1 MEKKAMIL
9 MTLALS
15 VATAVSAQSERTS
28 VDELPSRQVAAVSV
42 DSICSPADSL
52 CLPSITTYGQV
63 MPSMSDPLCWGG
75 WGMGCF
81 SGWDL
86 HQGLNVSLGA
96 SVFGTFGHH
105 SYGGTGFSQN
115 VAALYAVPLSPR
127 LSLAVGGYFNNI
139 YWARDNYRSAGLTAV
154 LGYRFDEHW
163 EAYVYGQKSLVGNRL
178 MPYPLY
184 DMGDLGDRIGAA
196 VKYNFS
202 PKFSVQISVEA
213 NRRPTSLF
221 GFPDVMESRPSLP

>member
-1 MEKKAMIL
+1 MKAMI
-9 MTLALS
+9 MVAWALS
-15 VATAVSAQSERTS
+15 VSTVTLAQTEDREGKVLSGTVAV
-28 VDELPSRQVAAVSV
+28 
-42 DSICSPADSL
+42 SPADSL
-52 CLPSITTYGQV
+52 YNPKDSLSLPSVTSYGQV
-63 MPSMSDPLCWGG
+63 MPSMADPLCWGV
-75 WGMGCF
+75 WGLGNCAV
-81 SGWDL
+81 WDL

-115 VAALYAVPLSPR
+115 VSALYAVPLTPR

-139 YWARDNYRSAGLTAV
+139 YWARDNYRSAGLTAI

-163 EAYVYGQKSLVGNRL
+163 EVFVYGQKSLTNNRL

-184 DMGDLGDRIGAA
+184 DMNDLGDRIGAA
-196 VKYNFS
+196 VKYNFN

-213 NRRPTSLF
+213 NRRPADFF
-221 GFPDVMESRPSLP
+221 GFPYVMESRPDFP